1 MQEGY
6 WGGKGAVNFDWISVI
21 GKVCVQVT
29 VPAGSQFPRY
39 RARQTERKKRRA
51 EKKQS
56 WPGRGQRQK
65 GAEHQGDALQ
75 AILLLFF
82 C

>member
-1 MQEGY
+1 MMQEGY

-39 RARQTERKKRRA
+39 RARQTERRET
-51 EKKQS
+51 EK
-56 WPGRGQRQK
+56 
-65 GAEHQGDALQ
+65 E
-75 AILLLFF
+75 
-82 C
+82 